1 MPNVFSSILEQIEN
15 MNAVSFSPPDLGKQ
29 GQLHSV
35 QLTLRGDKNMKLR
48 APKAYYVPA
57 DTQ

>member
-15 MNAVSFSPPDLGKQ
+15 MNAVFSPPDLGKQ

-35 QLTLRGDKNMKLR
+35 QLTLRGDKKMKLR

-57 DTQ
+57 DSQ